1 MPSGNNGGR
10 IDASKRREILKVLT
24 AGGIAGL
31 AGCSSGGGGGGG
43 GGGDGDG
50 GNDQGGSGT
59 SGGSDSSGG
68 SNSGNIAFWH
78 DKPDWDKGFK
88 SAFGIV
94 EDEESVTTKV
104 TSYGSTDGYQGA
116 IRPVFGTSNGP
127 DLYTWWVGQ
136 RLRNIIDDEYAMDIS
151 DVWKKHIDNGEYN
164 ESLMNQFGADGK
176 GYAVPYYLGY
186 WVVWYNKE
194 SFEKL
199 GLSEPKTW
207 SEFEQICED
216 IKADGSIP
224 IQVPLG
230 ASSWPTFVWFEEFLI
245 RTDPDFYDRLCR
257 GEAKYTDDISVNA
270 LEKMAEFQKKGYFG
284 PSNKTFQLESP
295 SDVNQLNEGDYV
307 MRANGDWLSGVYT
320 GAGLDFS
327 NLGWFV
333 LPNMNESVGNRIVIE
348 PGPIVP
354 HAGTKD
360 TELTKAVV
368 DVMLGPEFQ
377 AKINEELGFA
387 PVNKKV
393 DPSFLGEN
401 KANLVKSINE
411 GDFKFSLRY
420 WENTSPD
427 VAVPATQTLEQ
438 LFKFPDRVNK
448 VAEEIDRIR
457 QRVYE

>member
-1 MPSGNNGGR
+1 MPSGNKDNSV
-10 IDASKRREILKVLT
+10 AVSKRRQILKALA
-24 AGGIAGL
+24 AGGTAGL
-31 AGCSSGGGGGGG
+31 AGCSGEGGGGAGTGE
-43 GGGDGDG
+43 GDSTK
-50 GNDQGGSGT
+50 GNAGNGGSGGQQLT
-59 SGGSDSSGG
+59 
-68 SNSGNIAFWH
+68 FWH
-78 DKPDWDKGFK
+78 DKPDWDKGFNK
-88 SAFGIV
+88 SFAIV
-94 EDEESVTTKV
+94 EDQESSTVKV

-136 RLRNIIDDEYAMDIS
+136 RLRNIANENYAMDIT
-151 DVWKKHIDNGEYN
+151 DIWQKHIDNEEYN
-164 ESLMNQFGADGK
+164 KSLMNQFGANGK
-176 GYAVPYYLGY
+176 GYAIPYYLSY
-186 WVVWYNKE
+186 WVIWYNQD

-207 SEFEQICED
+207 SEFEQICAD
-216 IKADGSIP
+216 IKADGSVP

-230 ASSWPTFVWFEEFLI
+230 ESSWPTFVWFEEFLI
-245 RTDPDFYDRLCR
+245 REDPEFYDQLCR
-257 GEAKYTDDISVNA
+257 GEAKYTDDIAVKA

-284 PSNKTFQLESP
+284 PANKTFQLKAP
-295 SDVNQLNEGDYV
+295 TDIKQLNQGEYV
-307 MRANGDWLSGVYT
+307 MRANGDWLSGVYS

-333 LPNMNESVGNRIVIE
+333 LPNLNESVGKRLIIE

-354 HAGTKD
+354 HAGTNNKQ
-360 TELTKAVV
+360 LTKKAA

-377 AKINEELGFA
+377 AKINKELGFA
-387 PVNKKV
+387 PVNQKV

-401 KANLVKSINE
+401 KANLVKTINE
-411 GDFKFSLRY
+411 GDYKFSLRY

-438 LFKFPDRVNK
+438 LFKFPDRVDQ
-448 VAEEIDRIR
+448 VAKEIDQIR

>member
-1 MPSGNNGGR
+1 MSSGNKV
-10 IDASKRREILKVLT
+10 DLADSSKRRQILKMLAT
-24 AGGIAGL
+24 GGIAGL
-31 AGCSSGGGGGGG
+31 AGCS
-43 GGGDGDG
+43 GGGD
-50 GNDQGGSGT
+50 NGSG
-59 SGGSDSSGG
+59 SDNDSK
-68 SNSGNIAFWH
+68 NLAFWH

-88 SAFGIV
+88 NSFAIV
-94 EDEESVTTKV
+94 EKEESNKVEV

-136 RLRNIIDDEYAMDIS
+136 RLRNIVNDDYAMDIT
-151 DVWKKHIDNGEYN
+151 DIWQKHIDNGEYN
-164 ESLMNQFGADGK
+164 KSLMSQFGADGK
-176 GYAVPYYLGY
+176 GYAIPYYLGY

-194 SFEKL
+194 SFENL

-207 SEFEQICED
+207 KEFEQICEK

-230 ASSWPTFVWFEEFLI
+230 SSSWPTFIWFEEFLI
-245 RTDPDFYDRLCR
+245 REDPEFYDKLCR

-270 LEKMAEFQKKGYFG
+270 LKKMAEFQKKGYFG
-284 PSNKTFQLESP
+284 PANRTFQLESP
-295 SDVNQLNEGDYV
+295 ADVKQLDQGKYV
-307 MRANGDWLSGVYT
+307 MRANGDWLSGVYS

-327 NLGWFV
+327 KLGWFV
-333 LPNMNESVGNRIVIE
+333 LPNLNESVGDRVVIE

-354 HAGTKD
+354 HKATKNKKSAK
-360 TELTKAVV
+360 KAV
-368 DVMLGPEFQ
+368 DIMLGPEFQ
-377 AKINEELGFA
+377 AKINKELGFA
-387 PVNKKV
+387 PTNQKV

-448 VAEEIDRIR
+448 VAEEVDKIR